1 MKQFRNYS
9 IAGLFAAM
17 TALGACATQPAG
29 TAYTEQ
35 TADGLQRVD
44 TPRVDAAY
52 VRPGADFS
60 RYHKVMI
67 KSVEVRFLKDWAR
80 QHREVTQAE
89 QERIKQGLAQLFRE
103 VFTVELQI
111 KGGIPVVD
119 KPGPDVLAI
128 NAQLIDLDVTAPD
141 TMRSGRNQTYVTSAG
156 SVTLL
161 GELSDSVSGEILAR
175 VADHKQART
184 FTDHFEIADRVSN
197 SMEAR
202 RVLRYWA
209 DLLRR
214 HLNAVKTG

>member
-1 MKQFRNYS
+1 MRQDRHYYR
-9 IAGLFAAM
+9 IGLLAVMLALAG
-17 TALGACATQPAG
+17 CATQPAG
-29 TAYTEQ
+29 TPYAEKTV
-35 TADGLQRVD
+35 DGLKRVK
-44 TPRVDAAY
+44 TPRVDVAY

-67 KSVEVRFLKDWAR
+67 KSVEVRFVKDWAKE
-80 QHREVTQAE
+80 HRGVTPAD
-89 QERIKQGLAQLFRE
+89 QERIKQGLAKLFRK
-103 VFTVELQI
+103 VFKDELQN

-128 NAQLIDLDVTAPD
+128 NAQLIDLDVNAPD
-141 TMRSGRNQTYVTSAG
+141 TLPGGRVTTYVTSAG

-161 GELSDSVSGEILAR
+161 GELTDSVSGEILAR
-175 VADHKQART
+175 VADHREARRYV
-184 FTDHFEIADRVSN
+184 DHFEIANRVTN

-214 HLNAVKTG
+214 HLNAVKSG